1 MARVRVRPG
10 SRFAFAP
17 VLVALAA
24 LGVHGR
30 SILFGFTDLD
40 DRDLI
45 VDDHTFLAQPSSLWR
60 VFGRSYMHVV
70 DASHAYYR
78 PLVTASYVL
87 DARWSGLD
95 PRGYH
100 LTNVALYAVASILV
114 HALLRALA
122 LGPGVALAG
131 ALLFAVHPALAPAVA
146 WIPGR
151 NDSLLAV
158 FALAAWIAFVRD
170 AARPSA
176 WHKAAH
182 YVFFALALLTK
193 ESAVVL
199 PAVCLAHV
207 ALAQPEDWKRLCQPR
222 VIGGFAFGWATIV
235 AGRLFVH
242 PPGGSPGL
250 ALHEMVANAP
260 LLVTALGKVALPVHL
275 SVLSVA
281 SDIPLW
287 PGVVAWVAMGVAVR
301 AVPGVRPRIVA
312 LGAAAFVLFLAP
324 VIALSG
330 SLVLDQ
336 RLVLPACGALF
347 AAGEIVRAMRLERA
361 TLAAAA
367 AAVALT
373 FAALTVAFEGDFRNP
388 RAFARDAVD
397 GSPHSALAHFC
408 LGRSYQAA
416 GDDDRALVEYRAAL
430 ALGPSEV
437 VHNNIAVIAMA
448 RGRWDDAERELAEEV
463 AINPGY
469 GKAYYNLGI
478 VLRHEGRMDE
488 ACAAEGRAMERAP
501 EEDSIARERE
511 RDCAR

>member
-1 MARVRVRPG
+1 
-10 SRFAFAP
+10 
-17 VLVALAA
+17 
-24 LGVHGR
+24 
-30 SILFGFTDLD
+30 
-40 DRDLI
+40 
-45 VDDHTFLAQPSSLWR
+45 
-60 VFGRSYMHVV
+60 
-70 DASHAYYR
+70 
-78 PLVTASYVL
+78 
-87 DARWSGLD
+87 
-95 PRGYH
+95 
-100 LTNVALYAVASILV
+100 
-114 HALLRALA
+114 
-122 LGPGVALAG
+122 
-131 ALLFAVHPALAPAVA
+131 
-146 WIPGR
+146 
-151 NDSLLAV
+151 
-158 FALAAWIAFVRD
+158 
-170 AARPSA
+170 
-176 WHKAAH
+176 
-182 YVFFALALLTK
+182 
-193 ESAVVL
+193 
-199 PAVCLAHV
+199 
-207 ALAQPEDWKRLCQPR
+207 
-222 VIGGFAFGWATIV
+222 
-235 AGRLFVH
+235 
-242 PPGGSPGL
+242 
-250 ALHEMVANAP
+250 
-260 LLVTALGKVALPVHL
+260 
-275 SVLSVA
+275 
-281 SDIPLW
+281 
-287 PGVVAWVAMGVAVR
+287 MGVAVR